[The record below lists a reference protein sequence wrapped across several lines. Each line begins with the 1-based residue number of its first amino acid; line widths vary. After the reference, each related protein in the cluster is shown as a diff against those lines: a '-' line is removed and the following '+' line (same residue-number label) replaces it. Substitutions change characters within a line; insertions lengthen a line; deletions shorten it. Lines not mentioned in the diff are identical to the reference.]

1 MEKEIA
7 CTLENE
13 GFIGHY
19 YPGTK
24 ETNKA
29 IISVGGASCNEKVS
43 IAMSNMFYCEFKNL
57 SHMLIIKRII
67 NLFSISSTFHNAC
80 FFHFTELV

>member
-1 MEKEIA
+1 MEKVID
-7 CTLENE
+7 CTLEKD
-13 GFIGHY
+13 GFIGHF

-43 IAMSNMFYCEFKNL
+43 IAMAIITAVCIWLANKGYIPGKINNMIIEWIF
-57 SHMLIIKRII
+57 LINIR
-67 NLFSISSTFHNAC
+67 
-80 FFHFTELV
+80 